1 MDIYD
6 MYMNE
11 YTTTAYWDK
20 EWENQK
26 LQHFIE
32 QRINSQVLKIISPGL
47 FKGAKVLEI
56 GCVPA
61 RRLYFLQKDFQTE
74 TYGLDYSLKGLLK
87 SIKHRNHLVCSDLY
101 HPPFKDESFDLVYS
115 LGVIEHFD
123 DPSKV
128 ISMHLDLVRKDGI
141 ILITVPNFYW
151 LSMTSTAYRI
161 ARKYKEVKQTHN
173 MKLMNIN
180 NFNKLFETFHINP
193 LISDYYGP
201 LVIPSPPII
210 FIRRICTRINN
221 FIDRRAFESKFFSPD
236 LVFIGKKI

>member
-1 MDIYD
+1 
-6 MYMNE
+6 MNE

-20 EWENQK
+20 FWDQE
-26 LQHFIE
+26 LQDIIE
-32 QRINSQVLKIISPGL
+32 QGINTEILKLISPGL

-61 RRLYFLQKDFQTE
+61 GRLYFLQKHFQTE
-74 TYGLDYSLKGLLK
+74 TYGLDYSLKGLFK
-87 SIKHRNHLVCSDLY
+87 SIKQRNHLVCSDLY
-101 HPPFKDESFDLVYS
+101 HPPFKNESFDLVYS

-128 ISMHLDLVRKDGI
+128 IDVHLDLVRKNGL

-151 LSMTSTAYRI
+151 LSMTSMFYRI
-161 ARKYKEVKQTHN
+161 LRKYKEIKETHN
-173 MKLMNIN
+173 MKLMSIN
-180 NFNKLFETFHINP
+180 NFNKLFETFPIDP

-201 LVIPSPPII
+201 YVIPARPSIK
-210 FIRRICTRINN
+210 RICTRINN
-221 FIDRRAFESKFFSPD
+221 FLNREAIKSKFFSPN

>member
-1 MDIYD
+1 

-20 EWENQK
+20 FWNQE
-26 LQHFIE
+26 LQDIIE
-32 QRINSQVLKIISPGL
+32 QGINIEILKIISPGL

-61 RRLYFLQKDFQTE
+61 GRLYFLQKHFQTE
-74 TYGLDYSLKGLLK
+74 TYGLDYSLKGLFK
-87 SIKHRNHLVCSDLY
+87 SIKQRNHLVCSDLY
-101 HPPFKDESFDLVYS
+101 HPPFKNESFDLVYS

-128 ISMHLDLVRKDGI
+128 IDVHLDLVRKNGL

-151 LSMTSTAYRI
+151 LSMTSMFYRI
-161 ARKYKEVKQTHN
+161 LRKYKEIKETHN
-173 MKLMNIN
+173 MKLMSIN
-180 NFNKLFETFHINP
+180 NFNKLFETFPIDP

-201 LVIPSPPII
+201 YVIPARP
-210 FIRRICTRINN
+210 FIKRICTRINN
-221 FIDRRAFESKFFSPD
+221 FLNREAIKSKFFSPN
-236 LVFIGKKI
+236 LVFIGKKK